1 MAERGSDARSYN
13 LFPSYPVVCFEKRE
27 MEREGKKGKETK
39 ETNGPISFLKRC
51 FSSSFIKSRR
61 RILFDWLITRSIH
74 HWPTYPQQ
82 FDTAILDNLL
92 RMTKRSLLPWLL
104 FDLFNIRKLIFNL
117 KQMYQ
122 VLSQHLDEFC
132 TLRSFL
138 MPSLCDSYSPTLQ
151 SPSFFVQWSDLLY
164 VSNRESGCVCV
175 FFLSFSLPPCLLSPL
190 SMCIVLWCQ
199 PAISD
204 PFLRFT
210 ANFTP
215 SSLHH
220 FNPSIIPLLILPQF
234 EAELL
239 TFHSKIQMKLSH
251 YGNLMLF

>member
-1 MAERGSDARSYN
+1 MQGAIICSQDTLLFVLKRKKWRVRKKKKKERS
-13 LFPSYPVVCFEKRE
+13 P
-27 MEREGKKGKETK
+27 K

-61 RILFDWLITRSIH
+61 GILFDWLITRSIH
-74 HWPTYPQQ
+74 HRPTYAHR

-122 VLSQHLDEFC
+122 VLSLRRDGFC
-132 TLRSFL
+132 TLKSSL
-138 MPSLCDSYSPTLQ
+138 MPSFCDSSTSLQ
-151 SPSFFVQWSDLLY
+151 SLSPSPLFNGQMCL
-164 VSNRESGCVCV
+164 VCEAEGLIV
-175 FFLSFSLPPCLLSPL
+175 CLCRFFLCLCLCLLFFPSAALSPL
-190 SMCIVLWCQ
+190 SVCVVLWCQ
-199 PAISD
+199 PTISD

-215 SSLHH
+215 SFLRH
-220 FNPSIIPLLILPQF
+220 FNPSIIALFILPQF
-234 EAELL
+234 EAKLS
-239 TFHSKIQMKLSH
+239 TFHRKIQM
-251 YGNLMLF
+251 NLTLRQF

>member
-1 MAERGSDARSYN
+1 
-13 LFPSYPVVCFEKRE
+13 
-27 MEREGKKGKETK
+27 
-39 ETNGPISFLKRC
+39 
-51 FSSSFIKSRR
+51 
-61 RILFDWLITRSIH
+61 
-74 HWPTYPQQ
+74 
-82 FDTAILDNLL
+82 
-92 RMTKRSLLPWLL
+92 
-104 FDLFNIRKLIFNL
+104 
-117 KQMYQ
+117 
-122 VLSQHLDEFC
+122 
-132 TLRSFL
+132 

-151 SPSFFVQWSDLLY
+151 SPSFFVQRSDLLY

-251 YGNLMLF
+251 YGNLMLFWQLSSGFLPLSCFFLHNSSNYFFNTSALAFLCCLFLSPSFSSPSPVLLARSPDRCGSLCGTNRPEAEGCLCPFRLITSHLCVHKQTNTAINLRAQYRLRGWGRGRGREAKRW